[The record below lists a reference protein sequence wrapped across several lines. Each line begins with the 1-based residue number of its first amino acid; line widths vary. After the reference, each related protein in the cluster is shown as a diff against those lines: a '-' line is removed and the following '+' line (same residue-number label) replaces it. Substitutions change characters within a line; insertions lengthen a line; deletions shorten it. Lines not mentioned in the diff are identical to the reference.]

1 MISEAVLIALVTGA
15 FGVFGNWILNNK
27 NTVIIQEKVDQ
38 LEKKVDKHNNLI
50 ERMYKLEGDVDVAF
64 ERIKENKEDIEEL
77 AKR

>member
-1 MISEAVLIALVTGA
+1 MIALITGVV
-15 FGVFGNWILNNK
+15 GVLGNWIVNNK
-27 NTVIIQEKVDQ
+27 NTAVIQEKVDQ
-38 LEKKVDKHNNLI
+38 LETKVDKHNNLI

>member
-1 MISEAVLIALVTGA
+1 MVSEGITIALITGVV
-15 FGVFGNWILNNK
+15 GVLGNWIVNNK
-27 NTVIIQEKVDQ
+27 NTAVIQEKVDQ
-38 LEKKVDKHNNLI
+38 LETKVDKHNNLI